1 VVFGQRTKS
10 YENEG
15 MMPHTPCLEA
25 GCPNIATSRG
35 RCDEHRRELE
45 RERSRRRRAE
55 RGPRIHGTKK
65 WQTTRLRKLAKNP
78 ICEACDKEL
87 AVEVDHIVP
96 LNRGGDPYAFEN
108 LSSLCSPC
116 HWAKT
121 ARENRES
128 PRGRV

>member
-1 VVFGQRTKS
+1 
-10 YENEG
+10 
-15 MMPHTPCLEA
+15 MPHTPCLEA
-25 GCPNIATSRG
+25 GCPNYATARG

-55 RGPRIHGTKK
+55 RGPRVYGTKR
-65 WQTTRLRKLAKNP
+65 WQMARKHKLFQNP
-78 ICEACDKEL
+78 LCEACGTKV
-87 AVEVDHIVP
+87 ATEVDHTVP
-96 LNRGGDPYAFEN
+96 LDRGGDPFALEN

-128 PRGRV
+128 AQREGLK

>member
-1 VVFGQRTKS
+1 VPKTL
-10 YENEG
+10 
-15 MMPHTPCLEA
+15 CLAE
-25 GCPNIATSRG
+25 GCPEVATGRG

-45 RERSRRRRAE
+45 LERSSRRRAE
-55 RGPRIHGTKK
+55 RGPRVYGKKK
-65 WQTTRLRKLAKNP
+65 WQTTRLRKLAMNP

-128 PRGRV
+128 PGGRV